1 MNGSTFFI
9 HQVLSHLGCWGIVKH
24 NIMKIKYL
32 LVLSL
37 VVTMFSS
44 SCTTNPVE
52 LYEKGER
59 YYNSGQTDNA
69 MRCYHKSAEKGYS
82 PAQFRLGEYYL
93 EIEQEEKA
101 VVFLKPA
108 AEQGNVKAQ
117 AYLALCYYLGKG
129 VDKNDT
135 EAARWFKAAAENGD
149 VVAQEYLAK
158 CYVRGLGVEQSYSN
172 GAKWFRKAAEQ
183 GSASAQYYVGLCYEE
198 GDGVE
203 QSNEEAKKWYQKS
216 ANQGYN
222 KAIDALESIEWEE
235 MQVPSW
241 LLGRWVS
248 DNTKIDPTTYEII
261 TTYLDVTT
269 YGYKITYSRSGGGGY
284 HLDADW
290 NGMRTKGDNCYN
302 SKGEIVFSLIR
313 SNYHGVTDKLKYSDE
328 IWSRY

>member
-1 MNGSTFFI
+1 
-9 HQVLSHLGCWGIVKH
+9 
-24 NIMKIKYL
+24 MKIKRL

-37 VVTMFSS
+37 LVTVFSG

-52 LYEKGER
+52 LYEKGEQ
-59 YYNSGQTDNA
+59 YFNSGQSDDA
-69 MRCYHKSAEKGYS
+69 IRCYQKSAEKGYT
-82 PAQFRLGEYYL
+82 PAQFRLGEFYL
-93 EIEQEEKA
+93 KNKQEEKA

-108 AEQGNVKAQ
+108 AEQGNVMAQ
-117 AYLALCYYLGKG
+117 LYLAQCYYNGIG
-129 VDKNDT
+129 VNQTDA
-135 EAARWFKAAAENGD
+135 EAARWFKAAAENGNIE
-149 VVAQEYLAK
+149 AQEYLAN

-172 GAKWFRKAAEQ
+172 AAKWFRKAAEQ
-183 GSASAQYYVGLCYEE
+183 GSARAQYYVGLCYEG

-203 QSNEEAKKWYQKS
+203 QSIEEAKKWYKKS

-222 KAIDALESIEWEE
+222 DAIDALKSIEWEE
-235 MQVPSW
+235 KQVPSW

-248 DNTKIDPTTYEII
+248 DNTKIDPTTYDMI

-302 SKGEIVFSLIR
+302 SKGEVVFSLIR
-313 SNYHGVTDKLKYSDE
+313 SNYHGVPDKLKYSDE